1 MTSRQFRTAMVS
13 LSKDYGS
20 NHFNFDLKSYEGEE
34 PNISGGIVSS
44 IYVDRTSHIQIE
56 WNGTLLLEEDFDG
69 EELEEIFDEVYY
81 HFMNE
86 DAFGSSEEYLSKLNN
101 D

>member
-1 MTSRQFRTAMVS
+1 MTPKEFRTAMQS
-13 LSKDYGS
+13 LVKDLGT

-34 PNISGGIVSS
+34 PNIGGGIVSS
-44 IYVDRTSHIQIE
+44 IYIDKTSHAQIE
-56 WNGTLLLEEDFDG
+56 WNNTLLLEEDFDE
-69 EELEEIFDEVYY
+69 EELDEIFEETYY

-86 DAFGSSEEYLSKLNN
+86 EEYGSSEEYLSNLNN